1 MSLTGLPLF
10 SGTTYQPQDK
20 SRLKRQ
26 LDDVRRVMLA
36 GGWHTLEYISRETG
50 HPPASVS
57 ARLRDLRKLKF
68 GAYNIERRR
77 VPGHKGLFEYH
88 IGSSR

>member
-1 MSLTGLPLF
+1 MSLMGLPLF
-10 SGTTYQPQDK
+10 SGATYQPQDK
-20 SRLKRQ
+20 ARLKRQ

-36 GGWHTLEYISRETG
+36 GGWHTLENISRETG
-50 HPPASVS
+50 HPQASVS

-68 GAYNIERRR
+68 GAYTIERRSVSGKR
-77 VPGHKGLFEYH
+77 GLFEYH